1 MNSKLL
7 LLLSAMSFNLYAQDC
22 GDVADGTVSRL
33 DEPGKSLANAR
44 VQDQDGLGTCYANT
58 ASLMLQSAMPD
69 HPEISYLHL
78 SINRAET
85 LVQKEYR
92 SQGKSQ
98 AFKDN
103 GDLLLDAGFS
113 CEAIKLAKDNG
124 GVCERKNVAL
134 EQMMFKTDLNQFSD
148 PNWAQVDLLK
158 RVSTYYDGMLRDFS
172 TAKKSGQEPNDALS
186 RNADRP
192 ASTKRSFFSRLFGT
206 QDDQSSGQ
214 ETIKNSPLSRD
225 EKTEKFEQYKSLL
238 GKVIDENRDKYAQRK
253 CEKIDTT
260 NSMKVA
266 QNLLMR
272 MQNNLNAQ
280 KYKKFPE
287 MKYKLFQYKLGY
299 AYNSRSKGVPIVEAR
314 VDDKFKKSL
323 EDIYLKQL
331 TSQTKKPESAL
342 QAFKETLYKADPGT
356 PKKLID
362 DLVADFSADDK
373 DLLNQDFK
381 RYVQKDYSSCAPTGQ
396 LEYLASDDGLLKDFV
411 GTGCSSDFIKHV
423 KNLQQMIIGLDK
435 YNFDNIDRLNDFISN
450 LPNMAYDKAM
460 MQLLAPECS
469 EEKKIKIPD
478 DVSCS
483 TKRFAYPGSQD
494 DDAGETQKHLA
505 SMRKDFKEDTLKSIN
520 GNKAVGLSMCTGFYD
535 KDSTDN
541 FYNKTRTCDTTK
553 KHGFH
558 AVTMIGYKCDKG
570 KLKYLIQNSWGS
582 WDSAN
587 QRFEKDS
594 HGKAWMEED
603 DLIKNTYQLDLM
615 D

>member
-1 MNSKLL
+1 MNSKLFF
-7 LLLSAMSFNLYAQDC
+7 LLSILSFSALAQDC
-22 GDVADGTVSRL
+22 GDMADGTVSRL

-69 HPEISYLHL
+69 NPEISYLQL

-158 RVSTYYDGMLRDFS
+158 RVSTYYDGMLRDFATLKKNGQDSNESSRS
-172 TAKKSGQEPNDALS
+172 TERAPSAKKS
-186 RNADRP
+186 
-192 ASTKRSFFSRLFGT
+192 FFSKLFGT
-206 QDDQSSGQ
+206 DDDQQSGSDQ
-214 ETIKNSPLSRD
+214 IKNSTLSKD
-225 EKTEKFEQYKSLL
+225 EKAEKFEQYKKLL
-238 GKVIDENRDKYAQRK
+238 TKVIDENRDKYAQRK
-253 CEKIDTT
+253 CEKVDTG
-260 NSMKVA
+260 NSMKVT

-272 MQNNLNAQ
+272 IQNNLNAQ

-287 MKYKLFQYKLGY
+287 VKYKVFQLKIGY
-299 AYNSRSKGVPIVEAR
+299 ALNMRVNGVPVVEAK
-314 VDDKFKKSL
+314 VDERFKKTL
-323 EDIYLKQL
+323 EDVYLKQL
-331 TSQTKKPESAL
+331 TNGVKKPESAL
-342 QAFKETLYKADPGT
+342 LAFKDALYKVDPNT

-373 DLLNQDFK
+373 DLLNQDYK

-411 GTGCSSDFIKHV
+411 GSGCSSDFIKHV
-423 KNLQQMIIGLDK
+423 KNLQQMIIGLDR
-435 YNFDNIDRLNDFISN
+435 YNFDNIDRLNAFISN
-450 LPNMAYDKAM
+450 LPNMSYDTAM
-460 MQLLAPECS
+460 MQLLAPDCN
-469 EEKKIKIPD
+469 EEKKIKIPS

-483 TKRFAYPGSQD
+483 TKRFTYPGSKDD
-494 DDAGETQKHLA
+494 DDATTQRNLA
-505 SMRKDFKEDTLKSIN
+505 SMRKDFKEDAVRSIT

-535 KDSTDN
+535 KDSSDS
-541 FYNKTRTCDTTK
+541 FYNKTRMCDTTK

-558 AVTMIGYKCDKG
+558 AVTMIGYKCNKG
-570 KLKYLIQNSWGS
+570 KLKYLIQNSWGA
-582 WDSAN
+582 WDAAN

-603 DLIKNTYQLDLM
+603 ELIKNTYQLDLM
-615 D
+615 N

>member
-1 MNSKLL
+1 MNSKLFF
-7 LLLSAMSFNLYAQDC
+7 LLSILSFSALAQDC
-22 GDVADGTVSRL
+22 GDMADGTVSRL

-69 HPEISYLHL
+69 NPEISYLQL

-158 RVSTYYDGMLRDFS
+158 RVSTYYDGMLRDFATLKKNGQDSNESSRS
-172 TAKKSGQEPNDALS
+172 TERAPSAKKS
-186 RNADRP
+186 
-192 ASTKRSFFSRLFGT
+192 FFSKLFGT
-206 QDDQSSGQ
+206 DDDQQSGSDQ
-214 ETIKNSPLSRD
+214 IKNSTLSKD
-225 EKTEKFEQYKSLL
+225 EKAEKFEQYKKLL
-238 GKVIDENRDKYAQRK
+238 TKVIDENRDKYAQRK
-253 CEKIDTT
+253 CEKVDTG
-260 NSMKVA
+260 NSMKVT

-272 MQNNLNAQ
+272 IQNNLNAQ

-287 MKYKLFQYKLGY
+287 VKYKVFQLKIGY
-299 AYNSRSKGVPIVEAR
+299 ALNMRVNGVPVVEAK
-314 VDDKFKKSL
+314 VDERFKKTL
-323 EDIYLKQL
+323 EDVYLKQL
-331 TSQTKKPESAL
+331 TNGVKKPESAL
-342 QAFKETLYKADPGT
+342 QAFKDALYKVDPNT

-373 DLLNQDFK
+373 DLLNQDYK

-411 GTGCSSDFIKHV
+411 GSGCSSDFIKHV
-423 KNLQQMIIGLDK
+423 KNLQQMIIGLDR
-435 YNFDNIDRLNDFISN
+435 YNFDNIDRLNAFISN
-450 LPNMAYDKAM
+450 LPNMSYDTAM
-460 MQLLAPECS
+460 MQLLAPDCN
-469 EEKKIKIPD
+469 EEKKIKIPS

-483 TKRFAYPGSQD
+483 TKRFTYPGSKDD
-494 DDAGETQKHLA
+494 DDATTQRNLA
-505 SMRKDFKEDTLKSIN
+505 SMRKDFKEDAVRSIT

-535 KDSTDN
+535 KDSSDS
-541 FYNKTRTCDTTK
+541 FYNKTRMCDTTK

-558 AVTMIGYKCDKG
+558 AVTMIGYKCNKG
-570 KLKYLIQNSWGS
+570 KLKYLIQNSWGA
-582 WDSAN
+582 WDAAN

-603 DLIKNTYQLDLM
+603 ELIKNTYQLDLM
-615 D
+615 N

>member
-7 LLLSAMSFNLYAQDC
+7 ILLFILSSKVIAQDC

-69 HPEISYLHL
+69 NPEISYLQL
-78 SINRAET
+78 SINRAEN

-113 CEAIKLAKDNG
+113 CETIKLAKENG

-158 RVSTYYDGMLRDFS
+158 RVSTYYDGMLRDFA
-172 TAKKSGQEPNDALS
+172 TLRKSGRDSFEVNPRQTEGRAPS
-186 RNADRP
+186 
-192 ASTKRSFFSRLFGT
+192 KRSFFSKLFGT
-206 QDDQSSGQ
+206 EDDQVPGSEQ
-214 ETIKNSPLSRD
+214 FKNSPLSKD
-225 EKTEKFEQYKSLL
+225 EKAEKFEQYKKLL
-238 GKVIDENRDKYAQRK
+238 SKVIDENRDKYAQRK
-253 CEKIDTT
+253 CEKVDTA

-272 MQNNLNAQ
+272 IQNNLNAQ

-287 MKYKLFQYKLGY
+287 IKYKIFQLKIGY
-299 AYNSRSKGVPIVEAR
+299 ALNKRVNGVPVVEAK
-314 VDDKFKKSL
+314 VDEKFRKTL
-323 EDIYLKQL
+323 EEVYLKQL
-331 TSQTKKPESAL
+331 TNESKKPVSAL
-342 QAFKETLYKADPGT
+342 QSFKEALYNADPST
-356 PKKLID
+356 PKKMID

-373 DLLNQDFK
+373 DLLNQDYK
-381 RYVQKDYSSCAPTGQ
+381 RYVQKDYSACAPTGQ
-396 LEYLASDDGLLKDFV
+396 LEYLASDDGLIKDFV
-411 GTGCSSDFIKHV
+411 GTGCSTDFIKHV
-423 KNLQQMIIGLDK
+423 KNLQQMIIGLDR
-435 YNFDNIDRLNDFISN
+435 YNFDNIDRLNAFISD
-450 LPNMAYDKAM
+450 LPNMSYDKAM
-460 MQLLAPECS
+460 MQLLAPDCNDD
-469 EEKKIKIPD
+469 KKIKIPNE
-478 DVSCS
+478 VSCS
-483 TKRFAYPGSQD
+483 TKHFGYPGSKDD
-494 DDAGETQKHLA
+494 DDAKTQRNLA
-505 SMRKDFKEDTLKSIN
+505 SMRKDFKEDAVRSIT

-535 KDSTDN
+535 KDSADS
-541 FYNKTRTCDTTK
+541 FYNKTRMCDTTK

-570 KLKYLIQNSWGS
+570 KLKYLIQNSWGA
-582 WDSAN
+582 WDTAN

-594 HGKAWMEED
+594 HGKAWMGED

-615 D
+615 N

>member
-1 MNSKLL
+1 MNSKLFF
-7 LLLSAMSFNLYAQDC
+7 LLSILSFSALAQDC
-22 GDVADGTVSRL
+22 GDMADGTVSRL

-69 HPEISYLHL
+69 NPEISCLQL

-158 RVSTYYDGMLRDFS
+158 RVSTYYDGMLRDFATLKKNGQDSNESSRS
-172 TAKKSGQEPNDALS
+172 TERAPSAKKS
-186 RNADRP
+186 
-192 ASTKRSFFSRLFGT
+192 FFSKLFGT
-206 QDDQSSGQ
+206 DDDQQSGSDQ
-214 ETIKNSPLSRD
+214 IKNSTLSKD
-225 EKTEKFEQYKSLL
+225 EKAEKFEQYKKLL
-238 GKVIDENRDKYAQRK
+238 TKVIDENRDKYAQRK
-253 CEKIDTT
+253 CEKVDTG
-260 NSMKVA
+260 NSMKVT

-272 MQNNLNAQ
+272 IQNNLNAQ

-287 MKYKLFQYKLGY
+287 VKYKVFQLKIGY
-299 AYNSRSKGVPIVEAR
+299 ALNMRVNGVPVVEAK
-314 VDDKFKKSL
+314 VDERFKKTL
-323 EDIYLKQL
+323 EDVYLKQL
-331 TSQTKKPESAL
+331 TNGVKKPESAL
-342 QAFKETLYKADPGT
+342 QAFKDALYKVDPNT

-373 DLLNQDFK
+373 DLLNQDYK

-411 GTGCSSDFIKHV
+411 GSGCSSDFIKHV
-423 KNLQQMIIGLDK
+423 KNLQQMIIGLDR
-435 YNFDNIDRLNDFISN
+435 YNFDNIDRLNAFISN
-450 LPNMAYDKAM
+450 LPNMSYDTAM
-460 MQLLAPECS
+460 MQLLAPDCN
-469 EEKKIKIPD
+469 EEKKIKIPS

-483 TKRFAYPGSQD
+483 TKRFTYPGSKDD
-494 DDAGETQKHLA
+494 DDATTQRNLA
-505 SMRKDFKEDTLKSIN
+505 SMRKDFKEDAVRSIT

-535 KDSTDN
+535 KDSSDS
-541 FYNKTRTCDTTK
+541 FYNKTRMCDTTK

-558 AVTMIGYKCDKG
+558 AVTMIGYKCNKG
-570 KLKYLIQNSWGS
+570 KLKYLIQNSWGA
-582 WDSAN
+582 WDAAN

-603 DLIKNTYQLDLM
+603 ELIKNTYQLDLM
-615 D
+615 N